1 MPATETAVK
10 TLAASFEGMGGATA
24 LSLIAFSIVFLVLA
38 SLTLVIFAMRYIT
51 KMAGHAAEEPA
62 PVAKKAPAPAPKP
75 APTPAPAPAP
85 APKPAPVAVAPA
97 SADEELVAVIAAAIA
112 AHTGAMMAVTSVA
125 PVAAPRGFAP
135 VADAWVATGRIEGLQ
150 GSLPCRW

>member
-1 MPATETAVK
+1 MPATETAVR

-51 KMAGHAAEEPA
+51 RLTGHAAEEPA
-62 PVAKKAPAPAPKP
+62 PVAKKAPAPKP
-75 APTPAPAPAP
+75 APAPIPAPAP

-112 AHTGAMMAVTSVA
+112 AHTGAMMAVTSIA
-125 PVAAPRGFAP
+125 PVVPVRTFAP
-135 VADAWVATGRIEGLQ
+135 VADAWVSTGRIEGLQ
-150 GSLPCRW
+150 GNLPCRW

>member
-10 TLAASFEGMGGATA
+10 TLAASFEGMGGAMA

-51 KMAGHAAEEPA
+51 KLGGHAAEEPA
-62 PVAKKAPAPAPKP
+62 PVAKKAPAPVVA
-75 APTPAPAPAP
+75 AP
-85 APKPAPVAVAPA
+85 APKPAPVAVAPV

-112 AHTGAMMAVTSVA
+112 AHTGTMMAVTSVV
-125 PVAAPRGFAP
+125 PSVAQAFAP
-135 VADAWVATGRIEGLQ
+135 AADAWVAAGRVEGLQ